1 MKKNRITALIISLSL
16 VLIVVLGA
24 VSAYAKYIM
33 KSGKQSELVSDNFYF
48 TSDYLKA
55 DETPTYTHSGNSVTF
70 QARNY
75 IDGLRINQ
83 ADISYTVTVET
94 AGEGINLSQSGG
106 TLAGG
111 AQKADNI
118 TLSYEFQS
126 GETQKEITVSL
137 SSTQPYAKTLRA
149 TFLLIKTNLKY
160 EIQDAAGEYSAELYL
175 HMGNSSQ
182 TVTLVW
188 DNTKLSID
196 RASDYVFGKTI
207 TTTGNESSLALDG
220 IPMDSTVKIVFFKHD
235 INVSYACAPTGSDGN
250 IRISQTTTI

>member
-1 MKKNRITALIISLSL
+1 MKKNRTTALIISLSL
-16 VLIVVLGA
+16 VLIVALGA

-33 KSGKQSELVSDNFYF
+33 KLGKQSELVSDNFYF

-55 DETPTYTHSGNSVTF
+55 DETPTYTLSENSVTF

-94 AGEGINLSQSGG
+94 AGEGIALSQSGG
-106 TLAGG
+106 TLTGG
-111 AQKADNI
+111 AQNADNI
-118 TLSYEFQS
+118 TLSYAFQS

-160 EIQDAAGEYSAELYL
+160 EIQDAAGDYSAELYL
-175 HMGNSSQ
+175 NMGDSAQ

-188 DNTKLSID
+188 DHTKLSID
-196 RASDYVFGKTI
+196 STSDYVCGKTI

-220 IPMDSTVKIVFFKHD
+220 IPINTIVKIVFFKHD
-235 INVSYACAPTGSDGN
+235 INVSYACALTGSDGY
-250 IRISQTTTI
+250 ISISQSTI

>member
-16 VLIVVLGA
+16 VLIVALGA
-24 VSAYAKYIM
+24 VSAFAKYLM
-33 KSGKQSELVSDNFYF
+33 KSGKQSELVSNDFYF

-55 DETPTYTHSGNSVTF
+55 DETPTYTLSENSVTF
-70 QARNY
+70 QVRNY

-106 TLAGG
+106 TLTGG
-111 AQKADNI
+111 AQNADNI
-118 TLSYEFQS
+118 TLSYAFQS

-160 EIQDAAGEYSAELYL
+160 EIQDAAGDYSAELYL
-175 HMGNSSQ
+175 NMGDSAQ

-196 RASDYVFGKTI
+196 PTSDYVFGKTI

-220 IPMDSTVKIVFFKHD
+220 IPINTIVKIVFFKHD
-235 INVSYACAPTGSDGN
+235 IHVSYACALTGSDGN
-250 IRISQTTTI
+250 ISISQSTI

>member
-16 VLIVVLGA
+16 VLIVALGV

-55 DETPTYTHSGNSVTF
+55 DETPTYTLSENSVTF

-94 AGEGINLSQSGG
+94 AGEGIALSQSGG
-106 TLAGG
+106 TLTGG
-111 AQKADNI
+111 AQNADNI
-118 TLSYEFQS
+118 TLSYEFKS

-160 EIQDAAGEYSAELYL
+160 EIQDAAGDYSAELYL
-175 HMGNSSQ
+175 NMGDSAQ
-182 TVTLVW
+182 TITLVW

-196 RASDYVFGKTI
+196 PTSDYVFGKTI

-220 IPMDSTVKIVFFKHD
+220 IPINTIVKIVFLKHD
-235 INVSYACAPTGSDGN
+235 INVSYACTLTGSDGN
-250 IRISQTTTI
+250 ISISQSTI

>member
-1 MKKNRITALIISLSL
+1 MKKNRITALIVSLSL
-16 VLIVVLGA
+16 VLVVAIGA
-24 VSAYAKYIM
+24 VSAFAKYVM
-33 KSGKQSELVSDNFYF
+33 KLGRQSEVVSDHFYF
-48 TSDYLKA
+48 ASDYLQA
-55 DETPTYTHSGNSVTF
+55 DETPTYTLFENSVTF

-94 AGEGINLSQSGG
+94 AGEGIALSQSGG

-111 AQKADNI
+111 EQNAETI
-118 TLSYEFQS
+118 TLSYAFPN

-149 TFLLIKTNLKY
+149 TFLLIKTNLRY
-160 EIQDAAGEYSAELYL
+160 EIRDAAGEYSAELYL
-175 HMGNSSQ
+175 HTGNSAQ

-196 RASDYVFGKTI
+196 PTSDYVFGKTI
-207 TTTGNESSLALDG
+207 ATTENESSLALDG

-235 INVSYACAPTGSDGN
+235 INVSYACEATGSDGN
-250 IRISQTTTI
+250 IRISQTTI

>member
-16 VLIVVLGA
+16 VLIVALGA
-24 VSAYAKYIM
+24 VSAFAKYVM
-33 KSGKQSELVSDNFYF
+33 KLGKQSEVVSEHFYF

-55 DETPTYTHSGNSVTF
+55 DETPTYTLSGNSVTF

-75 IDGLRINQ
+75 IDVLRINQ
-83 ADISYTVTVET
+83 ANISYTVTLET
-94 AGEGINLSQSGG
+94 AGEGITLSQSGG
-106 TLAGG
+106 TLTGG
-111 AQKADNI
+111 AQNAENI
-118 TLSYEFQS
+118 TLSYVFPN

-160 EIQDAAGEYSAELYL
+160 EIHDAAGDYSAELYL
-175 HMGNSSQ
+175 HMGDSSQ

-196 RASDYVFGKTI
+196 PTSDYVFGKTI
-207 TTTGNESSLALDG
+207 ATTGNQSSLALDG
-220 IPMDSTVKIVFFKHD
+220 IPINSIVKIVFFKHD
-235 INVSYACAPTGSDGN
+235 ITVSYACALTGSDGS
-250 IRISQTTTI
+250 ISISQSTI

>member
-16 VLIVVLGA
+16 VLIVALGA
-24 VSAYAKYIM
+24 VSAFAKYIM

-48 TSDYLKA
+48 TSDYLNA
-55 DETPTYTHSGNSVTF
+55 DETPTYTLSENSVTF

-94 AGEGINLSQSGG
+94 EGEGINLTQSGG

-118 TLSYEFQS
+118 TLSYEFKS

-175 HMGNSSQ
+175 RMGDSAQ

-196 RASDYVFGKTI
+196 PTSDYVFGKAI

-220 IPMDSTVKIVFFKHD
+220 IPINTIVKIVFFKHN
-235 INVSYACAPTGSDGN
+235 INVSYACAPTGADGS
-250 IRISQTTTI
+250 ISISQSTI